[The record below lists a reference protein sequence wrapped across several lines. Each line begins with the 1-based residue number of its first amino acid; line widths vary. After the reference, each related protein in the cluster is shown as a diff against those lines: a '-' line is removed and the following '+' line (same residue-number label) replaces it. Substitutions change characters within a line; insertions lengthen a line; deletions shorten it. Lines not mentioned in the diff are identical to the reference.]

1 MSDFEKKVTKG
12 RYILAKKL
20 IVTEP
25 GAYLKRYF
33 YDNNTGFLATA
44 YSNGKFSIYKL
55 IEEELTQVQTFSVG
69 TFKISSICVN

>member
-1 MSDFEKKVTKG
+1 MFSEFEKKANKG
-12 RYILAKKL
+12 RYILATKL
-20 IVTEP
+20 IVTQP

-55 IEEELTQVQTFSVG
+55 VKEEL
-69 TFKISSICVN
+69 N